1 MDKFSRTTEIDT
13 AGVLSAIEEET
24 PKKSRR
30 GNIIALVI
38 CVIVA
43 IFICAYVVDT
53 NPEITSIEFS
63 NVEVAVQSDEYNVVL
78 KTQVDITVSGTISD
92 IVDINRSDISVY
104 ISTESINIEGTYAV
118 PIVCKL
124 ATPNENVEIESSVS
138 LVLIQ
143 VTKK

>member
-38 CVIVA
+38 CVLVA
-43 IFICAYVVDT
+43 IFIWAYVVDT
-53 NPEITSIEFS
+53 NPEISSIEFS